1 MNAADGS
8 SQPRAC
14 ARSEC
19 GRPVDSVLSTAA
31 LLPARRWHRRC
42 IGVYYE
48 ASWERDA
55 IVAAVEQERAEQ
67 PRTLTR
73 NE

>member
-1 MNAADGS
+1 
-8 SQPRAC
+8 
-14 ARSEC
+14 
-19 GRPVDSVLSTAA
+19 
-31 LLPARRWHRRC
+31 
-42 IGVYYE
+42 VYYE